1 MSKKVMAVVAVVAL
15 IAILGI
21 CLVACNAES
30 YEKKLE
36 KKGYTVVTSE
46 ADEEDGVKI
55 EWMVNGTKKGD
66 GLLKVDNVTIVKYAN
81 TDDAKDAESD
91 AKKVLGEDCVYRIGK
106 ILIAGTEQG
115 VKDAK

>member
-15 IAILGI
+15 VAILGI

-46 ADEEDGVKI
+46 ADEDDDVEI
-55 EWMVNGTKKGD
+55 EWTVSATKKGD
-66 GLLKVDNVTIVKYAN
+66 GLLEVDAVTIVKYAE

-91 AKKVLGEDCVYRIGK
+91 AKKIFGEDGVYRIGK
-106 ILIAGTEQG
+106 IVMAGTKQG
-115 VKDAK
+115 IKDAK